1 MFDGFPQVMYI
12 SAMMKFNFF
21 KSVFLI
27 SLTLLLISCG
37 STSSSGKNA
46 DLVKENDKTTN
57 SNPAPDP
64 AKETTTAEEKT
75 TVQKDEYSRAVGNLS
90 VSKDTF
96 EADKAAVMELIDTL
110 STIMKDM
117 DYQSWL
123 LYVDKESKIYWSK
136 SANLKKAQSKL
147 PVKGLKL
154 KDLQDYFKYV
164 FVPARMGR
172 TVTEI
177 RYESD
182 TYVKAVQITN
192 PSDSPEEEK
201 YTVYYYFVKTNGHW
215 ELNLPQIDN

>member
-1 MFDGFPQVMYI
+1 MFDGFSQVMYI

-57 SNPAPDP
+57 SNPTPEP
-64 AKETTTAEEKT
+64 AKETTTVEEKT

-96 EADKAAVMELIDTL
+96 EADKAAIMELIDTL

>member
-1 MFDGFPQVMYI
+1 MFDGFSQVMYL

-57 SNPAPDP
+57 SNPTPEP
-64 AKETTTAEEKT
+64 AKETTTVEEKT

>member
-46 DLVKENDKTTN
+46 DLVKENDKTTT
-57 SNPAPDP
+57 SKPAPEP
-64 AKETTTAEEKT
+64 AKETTTVEEKT

-136 SANLKKAQSKL
+136 PANLKKAQSKL

>member
-1 MFDGFPQVMYI
+1 MFDGFSQVMYI

-57 SNPAPDP
+57 SNPTPEP
-64 AKETTTAEEKT
+64 AKETTTVEEKT

-96 EADKAAVMELIDTL
+96 EADKAAVTELIDTL

>member
-1 MFDGFPQVMYI
+1 MFDGFSQVMYI

-57 SNPAPDP
+57 SNPTPEP
-64 AKETTTAEEKT
+64 AKETTTVEEKT

-154 KDLQDYFKYV
+154 KNLQDYFKYV

-182 TYVKAVQITN
+182 TNVKAIQITI
-192 PSDSPEEEK
+192 
-201 YTVYYYFVKTNGHW
+201 TVILNGY
-215 ELNLPQIDN
+215 LCFTLRRV

>member
-1 MFDGFPQVMYI
+1 MFDGFSQVMYI

-57 SNPAPDP
+57 SNPTPEP
-64 AKETTTAEEKT
+64 AKETTTVEEKT

>member
-1 MFDGFPQVMYI
+1 MFDGFSQVMYI
-12 SAMMKFNFF
+12 SVMMKFNFF

-46 DLVKENDKTTN
+46 DLVKENDKATN
-57 SNPAPDP
+57 SNPAPEP
-64 AKETTTAEEKT
+64 AKETTTVEEKT

>member
-1 MFDGFPQVMYI
+1 MFDGFSQVMYI

-57 SNPAPDP
+57 SNPTPEP
-64 AKETTTAEEKT
+64 AKETTTVEEKT

-90 VSKDTF
+90 VSKETF
-96 EADKAAVMELIDTL
+96 EADRAAVMELIDTL

>member
-1 MFDGFPQVMYI
+1 MFDGFSQVMYI

-57 SNPAPDP
+57 SNPTPEP
-64 AKETTTAEEKT
+64 AKETTTVEEKT

-123 LYVDKESKIYWSK
+123 LYVDKESKICWS
-136 SANLKKAQSKL
+136 
-147 PVKGLKL
+147 
-154 KDLQDYFKYV
+154 
-164 FVPARMGR
+164 R
-172 TVTEI
+172 
-177 RYESD
+177 
-182 TYVKAVQITN
+182 
-192 PSDSPEEEK
+192 
-201 YTVYYYFVKTNGHW
+201 
-215 ELNLPQIDN
+215 